1 MTLTSDDVAR
11 LAGLAR
17 IDLSPDELAVLAPQ
31 IDVIVQA
38 VAGVSVVAG
47 EDIPPLSHPLKMINV
62 MRGDVPEPGADEFL
76 AALEADAPAWQDD
89 MFVVPRILEE
99 QTA

>member
-1 MTLTSDDVAR
+1 MALTSEDVTR

-17 IDLSPDELAVLAPQ
+17 IDLTPDELALLAPQ
-31 IDVIVQA
+31 LDVIVEA
-38 VAGVSVVAG
+38 VAGVAIVAD

-62 MRGDVPEPGADEFL
+62 MRGDDRTVVDDAFL
-76 AALEADAPAWQDD
+76 ENLAADAPAWQDD